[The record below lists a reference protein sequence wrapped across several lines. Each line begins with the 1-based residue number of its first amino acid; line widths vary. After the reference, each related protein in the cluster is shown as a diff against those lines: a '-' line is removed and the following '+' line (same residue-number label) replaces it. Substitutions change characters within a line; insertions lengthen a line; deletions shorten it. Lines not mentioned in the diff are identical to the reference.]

1 MIKNKFEY
9 ILIEEMN
16 FKDFNKSNNIKKI
29 YIDAGNLNMY
39 IDIINIIMKELYG
52 VENLYND
59 KNIDACL
66 DLASDVF
73 VYDKISN
80 EIGCQIFIKNLNN
93 SNLDVK
99 LLEKIFYELVFS
111 SQNLHFLYE
120 LEVDRNL
127 DIYIF
132 KENVNFDELNDNITK
147 QYDYIYE

>member
-147 QYDYIYE
+147 QYDYI